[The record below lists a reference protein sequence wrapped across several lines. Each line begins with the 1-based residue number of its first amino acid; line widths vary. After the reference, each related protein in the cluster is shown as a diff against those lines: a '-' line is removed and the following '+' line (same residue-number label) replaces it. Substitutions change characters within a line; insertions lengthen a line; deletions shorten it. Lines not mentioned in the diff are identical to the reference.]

1 MGNGPQKTPW
11 TATQGA
17 ATQAAVPHR
26 PVDDSSETPSKDTP
40 VKSTPLGLPISSEDY
55 ERLKSRARFEKSSES
70 AIGHQDSSVTSDR
83 ED

>member
-1 MGNGPQKTPW
+1 MGNGPQKAQW

-26 PVDDSSETPSKDTP
+26 PVDDSSETPSKDAP

-55 ERLKSRARFEKSSES
+55 ERLKSRARFEKPSTSS
-70 AIGHQDSSVTSDR
+70 IGHQDSSVTSDR